1 MKKDVADFIYTCQTC
16 HNANIYRQ
24 SQHVFYS
31 RFHLLLQSKKTLG
44 WILLSTYLLTS
55 RPTKA
60 ADLFTNIVCK
70 HHGFSKSIIS
80 CRDPIFLSKSWKTLL
95 QLDDTKL
102 RMSTTYHPQLD
113 GQFEVLNIYLQQYH
127 RHLFIKNHLQG
138 VNTSPGQSAKDIT
151 PFQVVYGKPPPSTP
165 SYILGST
172 NIKVVDTI
180 IATMEEIFHHLRK
193 KLLKAKKH
201 MKIKLTNIEVILTSL
216 KEIGFS

>member
-1 MKKDVADFIYTCQTC
+1 MVVIDCFSKYA
-16 HNANIYRQ
+16 
-24 SQHVFYS
+24 
-31 RFHLLLQSKKTLG
+31 HLEC
-44 WILLSTYLLTS
+44 YLLTS

-127 RHLFIKNHLQG
+127 RHLFIKNHLQEYLPWAECQRHYPI
-138 VNTSPGQSAKDIT
+138 SSCLWQ
-151 PFQVVYGKPPPSTP
+151 TP
-165 SYILGST
+165 SIYTILHPR
-172 NIKVVDTI
+172 IY
-180 IATMEEIFHHLRK
+180 
-193 KLLKAKKH
+193 
-201 MKIKLTNIEVILTSL
+201 
-216 KEIGFS
+216 